1 MSSRAITI
9 IIEDRKIVPLWRSL
23 ADTKPENNVIVDAPM
38 LIKMKNREACVCDNE
53 NSPSISSRSGESS
66 VLEKIW
72 VKKRNIM
79 RVSGAIP

>member
-1 MSSRAITI
+1 
-9 IIEDRKIVPLWRSL
+9 
-23 ADTKPENNVIVDAPM
+23 
-38 LIKMKNREACVCDNE
+38 MKNREACVCDNE